1 MANRICPIVTSMFK
15 SLYFQIFT
23 KSYCHKIMEDTILEI
38 VPDESKLIYA
48 IDIFM
53 PPTSKKL
60 RGHIGFGLS
69 VPIRPFVTLFDA
81 YHACKGF
88 EIS

>member
-1 MANRICPIVTSMFK
+1 M
-15 SLYFQIFT
+15 
-23 KSYCHKIMEDTILEI
+23 EI

-48 IDIFM
+48 INIFM

-69 VPIRPFVTLFDA
+69 VPIRHGPFVTLFDA

>member
-1 MANRICPIVTSMFK
+1 MAKRICHNVTSTFK
-15 SLYFQIFT
+15 SLNFQIFT
-23 KSYCHKIMEDTILEI
+23 KHYCRKNMEDTIVEI
-38 VPDESKLIYA
+38 VPDESKLFYA
-48 IDIFM
+48 INIFM

-60 RGHIGFGLS
+60 TGHIGFGLS

-81 YHACKGF
+81 YDACKGF